1 MQIIDGYCNEP
12 NIFADDIGEYNTAIW
27 GTRDC
32 VLPAGEQLGYELISN
47 NEIKIKDGVFSTQGR
62 RGVIKKGAAESCI
75 IENGTQAENRNDL
88 IVIEYAKDSSTLI
101 ESHTL
106 KVIKGTPGE
115 TATDP
120 DVVTG
125 DIQAGDVLHQM
136 PLYRVKLEG
145 LNVTAVEKM
154 FATAKMGSDD
164 IISEEFSVTKPYEV
178 GNYAIYNNKMYKF
191 TTAHP
196 AGAWNAAHVTAT
208 TVAAELAAQN
218 KNFGGLTFA
227 QNASGAWGYKVG
239 GAGSVIPFK
248 SLDIVYVGAITS
260 SGSINVMSKCPNY
273 KKMTA
278 GDFLLDYQSMAV
290 RLWDGKI
297 GGSTIN
303 VSKSYNSST
312 GVLTLSNLSASSSTS
327 YVRCTV
333 GVYAKVK

>member
-1 MQIIDGYCNEP
+1 MWLQWKDCFSVGN
-12 NIFADDIGEYNTAIW
+12 NAIGKE
-27 GTRDC
+27 
-32 VLPAGEQLGYELISN
+32 
-47 NEIKIKDGVFSTQGR
+47 F
-62 RGVIKKGAAESCI
+62 
-75 IENGTQAENRNDL
+75 
-88 IVIEYAKDSSTLI
+88 
-101 ESHTL
+101 
-106 KVIKGTPGE
+106 
-115 TATDP
+115 DP
-120 DVVTG
+120 DKDYEIG
-125 DIQAGDVLHQM
+125 DLTLQYNKAWKFK
-136 PLYRVKLEG
+136 VKHL
-145 LNVTAVEKM
+145 
-154 FATAKMGSDD
+154 
-164 IISEEFSVTKPYEV
+164 
-178 GNYAIYNNKMYKF
+178 
-191 TTAHP
+191 
-196 AGAWNAAHVTAT
+196 AGAWDESQMEETDVLT
-208 TVAAELAAQN
+208 ELATQN

-260 SGSINVMSKCPNY
+260 SGSINVTSKCPNY

>member
-1 MQIIDGYCNEP
+1 M
-12 NIFADDIGEYNTAIW
+12 
-27 GTRDC
+27 
-32 VLPAGEQLGYELISN
+32 
-47 NEIKIKDGVFSTQGR
+47 
-62 RGVIKKGAAESCI
+62 
-75 IENGTQAENRNDL
+75 
-88 IVIEYAKDSSTLI
+88 
-101 ESHTL
+101 
-106 KVIKGTPGE
+106 
-115 TATDP
+115 
-120 DVVTG
+120 TG

-145 LNVTAVEKM
+145 LNVVAVERL
-154 FATAKMGSDD
+154 
-164 IISEEFSVTKPYEV
+164 FSVGNNAIGKEFDPDKDYEI
-178 GNYAIYNNKMYKF
+178 GDLTLQYNKAWKF
-191 TTAHP
+191 KVKHL
-196 AGAWNAAHVTAT
+196 AGAWDESQMEETDVLT
-208 TVAAELAAQN
+208 ELAAQN

-303 VSKSYNSST
+303 VSKYYDPST
-312 GVLTLSNLSASSSTS
+312 GVLSLSNLSASSSSS

-333 GVYAKVK
+333 GVYAKVS

>member
-1 MQIIDGYCNEP
+1 MLTLVPAVALDPACP
-12 NIFADDIGEYNTAIW
+12 PF
-27 GTRDC
+27 C
-32 VLPAGEQLGYELISN
+32 SVLFPPLPSSKYRLLPDT
-47 NEIKIKDGVFSTQGR
+47 EIVPSWR
-62 RGVIKKGAAESCI
+62 RFP
-75 IENGTQAENRNDL
+75 Q
-88 IVIEYAKDSSTLI
+88 
-101 ESHTL
+101 
-106 KVIKGTPGE
+106 
-115 TATDP
+115 
-120 DVVTG
+120 
-125 DIQAGDVLHQM
+125 
-136 PLYRVKLEG
+136 
-145 LNVTAVEKM
+145 
-154 FATAKMGSDD
+154 
-164 IISEEFSVTKPYEV
+164 
-178 GNYAIYNNKMYKF
+178 
-191 TTAHP
+191 
-196 AGAWNAAHVTAT
+196 
-208 TVAAELAAQN
+208 QN

-260 SGSINVMSKCPNY
+260 SGSINVTSKCPNY

-303 VSKSYNSST
+303 VSKYYDPST

>member
-1 MQIIDGYCNEP
+1 MALKEDYKDAVFAGLRKYKMLDNGDGTVSP
-12 NIFADDIGEYNTAIW
+12 VDMTEYEA
-27 GTRDC
+27 
-32 VLPAGEQLGYELISN
+32 AGDKFG
-47 NEIKIKDGVFSTQGR
+47 
-62 RGVIKKGAAESCI
+62 
-75 IENGTQAENRNDL
+75 
-88 IVIEYAKDSSTLI
+88 AKDVNAIT
-101 ESHTL
+101 
-106 KVIKGTPGE
+106 KMVNC
-115 TATDP
+115 
-120 DVVTG
+120 TG
-125 DIQAGDVLHQM
+125 DAFDPGRD
-136 PLYRVKLEG
+136 
-145 LNVTAVEKM
+145 
-154 FATAKMGSDD
+154 
-164 IISEEFSVTKPYEV
+164 YEV
-178 GNYAIYNNKMYKF
+178 GDYTIYDNTVWKF
-191 TTAHP
+191 TTAHL
-196 AGAWNAAHVTAT
+196 AGEWDESHVEKTRIL
-208 TVAAELAAQN
+208 VEIAEQN